1 MNQEATLWIF
11 GTIITL
17 GSGYLVGLTAFIVK
31 NIFDIKDSINESDK
45 RIVRIETTFSLYN
58 EKAAN
63 ILHSP
68 HTPELDSALGQ
79 LLKCYNENRDMTQD
93 QWANLLHLVEQIE
106 NDRDVA
112 KGERMLAA
120 MVSTTCRVKLGMTPD
135 GYRKTL

>member
-1 MNQEATLWIF
+1 MNQEAILWIF
-11 GTIITL
+11 GILITVVTAVL
-17 GSGYLVGLTAFIVK
+17 GKLCTAVIDLKV
-31 NIFDIKDSINESDK
+31 
-45 RIVRIETTFSLYN
+45 RTVRIETTFSLYN

-68 HTPELDSALGQ
+68 HTPELDSALEQ

-93 QWANLLHLVEQIE
+93 QWANLLRLVEQIE
-106 NDRDVA
+106 NDREIA

>member
-1 MNQEATLWIF
+1 MNQEAVLWIF
-11 GTIITL
+11 GILITVVTAVL
-17 GSGYLVGLTAFIVK
+17 GFLCTAVIDLKV
-31 NIFDIKDSINESDK
+31 

-68 HTPELDSALGQ
+68 HTPELDVALEQ

-93 QWANLLHLVEQIE
+93 QWVNLLRLVEQIE
-106 NDRDVA
+106 NDREIA

>member
-1 MNQEATLWIF
+1 VTAV
-11 GTIITL
+11 L
-17 GSGYLVGLTAFIVK
+17 GFLCTAVIDLKV
-31 NIFDIKDSINESDK
+31 

-68 HTPELDSALGQ
+68 HTPELDVALEQ

-93 QWANLLHLVEQIE
+93 QWANLLRLVEQIE
-106 NDRDVA
+106 NDREIA